1 MNLDGLHQRIS
12 QDQLKDVISSSESYT
27 ILFR

>member
-1 MNLDGLHQRIS
+1 MNIDGLHQRIS
-12 QDQLKDVISSSESYT
+12 QDKLKDVISSSESNT